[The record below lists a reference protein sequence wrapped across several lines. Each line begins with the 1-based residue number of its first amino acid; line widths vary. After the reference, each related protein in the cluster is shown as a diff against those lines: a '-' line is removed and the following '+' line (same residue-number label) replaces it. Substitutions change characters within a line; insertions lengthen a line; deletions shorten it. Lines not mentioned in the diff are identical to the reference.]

1 MRSSPDIERAA
12 RVAGISVGSM
22 ARVCA
27 LHWCAFVAAE
37 MKASGREFGRVR
49 AMNGAS
55 DEEAGTVRVAASER
69 RGARSDGPV
78 EEMLP
83 AEGARGS
90 SSSAAAGLDRGQDSD
105 AFGVVAS

>member
-1 MRSSPDIERAA
+1 MPDRRIYVRVSDQEFEAIERAA

-49 AMNGAS
+49 AMNGS
-55 DEEAGTVRVAASER
+55 QR
-69 RGARSDGPV
+69 
-78 EEMLP
+78 
-83 AEGARGS
+83 
-90 SSSAAAGLDRGQDSD
+90 
-105 AFGVVAS
+105 

>member
-1 MRSSPDIERAA
+1 MPDRRIYVRVSDQEFASIERAA

-49 AMNGAS
+49 AMNG
-55 DEEAGTVRVAASER
+55 
-69 RGARSDGPV
+69 
-78 EEMLP
+78 
-83 AEGARGS
+83 
-90 SSSAAAGLDRGQDSD
+90 GQR
-105 AFGVVAS
+105 

>member
-1 MRSSPDIERAA
+1 MTGRRVYFRVSDEQFEAIERAA

-49 AMNGAS
+49 AMNGS
-55 DEEAGTVRVAASER
+55 QE
-69 RGARSDGPV
+69 
-78 EEMLP
+78 
-83 AEGARGS
+83 
-90 SSSAAAGLDRGQDSD
+90 
-105 AFGVVAS
+105 